1 MNLYV
6 LRLPCVR
13 QYGRDSG
20 IILFDTT
27 FFDHNIMALNDFD
40 LVLFGGSGDLAM
52 RKLLPAMYSR
62 HVAGDLPPGARI
74 ICVGRHEWS
83 TEDFLET
90 VETTSKP
97 HIKAPAELH
106 YAEFIKRIMYV
117 SLNAT
122 DVATYDALVAAL
134 RLDDS
139 LTRIYYLATPPHL
152 FSQICD
158 NLSTTGL
165 ATPNSRVVLEKP
177 LGRDLASAR
186 QINAEVGKVFAESQI
201 YRIDHYLGKETV
213 QNLLALR
220 FGNILFEPL
229 WRREWIS
236 DVQITIAEKIGV
248 GNRMGYY
255 DHSGALRDML
265 QNHLLQLLCIV
276 AMEPPTSI
284 SPDAVRDAKLQVLRS
299 LKKFTPTTLSQNIVR
314 GQYRAGHVDGQPV
327 PSYRDEPDA
336 PERSSTETFVALKA
350 EIDTWRWAGVP
361 FYLRTGKRMADRLA
375 EIVVR
380 FKPIPHSIFNQPT
393 SSFQP
398 NSLVIRLQPDEGL
411 SLNLMAKTPGDGMRL
426 KQAELEL
433 DFREQF
439 KTPRMDAYER
449 LLLDVLRGQLT
460 LFMRGDEL
468 EAAWEWIEPILDYW
482 EQDDNNPTP
491 YTSGTWGPAAAS
503 ALIGRD
509 GLQWRE
515 EVLPAD

>member
-1 MNLYV
+1 
-6 LRLPCVR
+6 
-13 QYGRDSG
+13 
-20 IILFDTT
+20 
-27 FFDHNIMALNDFD
+27 MALSDFD
-40 LVLFGGSGDLAM
+40 LVFFGGSGDLAM
-52 RKLLPAMYSR
+52 RKLLPAMYAR
-62 HVAGDLPPGARI
+62 DVCNDLPPTARI
-74 ICVGRHEWS
+74 ICVGRES
-83 TEDFLET
+83 MSQDAFIEM
-90 VETTSKP
+90 VETNSKP
-97 HIKAPAELH
+97 HVKETVDAAAWQAFLD
-106 YAEFIKRIMYV
+106 RITYV
-117 SLNAT
+117 EVDAGN
-122 DVATYDALVAAL
+122 VATYAAL
-134 RLDDS
+134 AEALRRDPS
-139 LTRIYYLATPPHL
+139 LTRVYYLATPPQL
-152 FSQICD
+152 FATICE
-158 NLSTTGL
+158 NLAAVGL
-165 ATPNSRVVLEKP
+165 STPNSRVVLEKP
-177 LGRDLASAR
+177 LGRDLASAK
-186 QINAEVGKVFAESQI
+186 QINADVGKVFAESQI

-248 GNRMGYY
+248 GNRLGYY
-255 DHSGALRDML
+255 DNSGALRDML

-284 SPDAVRDAKLQVLRS
+284 APDAVRDAKLQVLRS
-299 LKKFTPTTLSQNIVR
+299 LKRFTPTTLSQNIVR
-314 GQYRAGHVDGQPV
+314 GQYRTGYVDGQPV
-327 PSYRDEPDA
+327 PGYRDEPGA
-336 PERSSTETFVALKA
+336 PKQSKTETFVAMKA

-411 SLNLMAKTPGDGMRL
+411 SMNLMAKTPGDSMRL

-439 KTPRMDAYER
+439 KSPRMEAYER

-468 EAAWEWIEPILDYW
+468 EAAWEWVEPILEYW
-482 EQDDNNPTP
+482 DQDDTTPAP

-515 EVLPAD
+515 EALPED

>member
-1 MNLYV
+1 
-6 LRLPCVR
+6 
-13 QYGRDSG
+13 
-20 IILFDTT
+20 
-27 FFDHNIMALNDFD
+27 MALTDFD

-52 RKLLPAMYSR
+52 RKLLPAMYAR
-62 HVAGDLPPGARI
+62 DLANDLPATARI
-74 ICVGRHEWS
+74 ICVGRHAWS
-83 TEDFLET
+83 DAEFLAT
-90 VETTSKP
+90 VESTSKP
-97 HIKAPAELH
+97 HIKAPTEAVW
-106 YAEFIKRIMYV
+106 ARFAKRISYV
-117 SLNAT
+117 ALNAT
-122 DVATYDALVAAL
+122 DVATYDALVETL
-134 RLDDS
+134 RKDDAI
-139 LTRIYYLATPPHL
+139 TRVYYLATPPNI
-152 FSQICD
+152 FAQICD
-158 NLSTTGL
+158 NLSERGL
-165 ATPNSRVVLEKP
+165 ATANSRVVLEKP
-177 LGRDLASAR
+177 LGRDLASAK
-186 QINAEVGKVFAESQI
+186 QINAEVGKVFSESQI
-201 YRIDHYLGKETV
+201 FRIDHYLGKETV

-220 FGNILFEPL
+220 FGNVLFEPL

-236 DVQITIAEKIGV
+236 DVQITIAETLGV

-255 DHSGALRDML
+255 DTSGALRDML

-284 SPDAVRDAKLQVLRS
+284 ASDAVRDAKLQVLRS
-299 LKKFTPTTLSQNIVR
+299 LKRFTPTTLAQNIVR
-314 GQYRAGHVDGQPV
+314 GQYRAGHVDGKAV

-336 PERSSTETFVALKA
+336 PEQSRTETFVAIKA

-361 FYLRTGKRMADRLA
+361 FYLRTGKRMADSLA

-380 FKPIPHSIFNQPT
+380 FKQIPHSIFNQPT

-411 SLNLMAKTPGDGMRL
+411 SLNLMAKTPGDSMRL

-433 DFREQF
+433 DFRESF

-468 EAAWEWIEPILDYW
+468 EAAWEWVEPILDHW
-482 EQDDNNPTP
+482 EQDEGAPIP
-491 YTSGTWGPAAAS
+491 YSAGTWGPAAAS

-515 EVLPAD
+515 EALPED

>member
-1 MNLYV
+1 
-6 LRLPCVR
+6 
-13 QYGRDSG
+13 
-20 IILFDTT
+20 
-27 FFDHNIMALNDFD
+27 
-40 LVLFGGSGDLAM
+40 M
-52 RKLLPAMYSR
+52 RKLLPAMFAR
-62 HVAGDLPPGARI
+62 CVAGDLPAKSQI
-74 ICVGRHEWS
+74 ICVGRHDWK
-83 TEDFLET
+83 TEEFLTT
-90 VETTSKP
+90 VEKDSKP
-97 HIKAPAELH
+97 HIKSKALTDASWSRF
-106 YAEFIKRIMYV
+106 AQRIRYV

-122 DVATYDALVAAL
+122 DEGSYGPLKEAL
-134 RLDDS
+134 RDDDK
-139 LTRIYYLATPPHL
+139 LTRVYYLATPPHL
-152 FSQICD
+152 FAQICD
-158 NLSTTGL
+158 NLAANAL
-165 ATPNSRVVLEKP
+165 VTPNSRVVLEKP
-177 LGRDLASAR
+177 LGRDLASAK
-186 QINAEVGKVFAESQI
+186 QINAEVGKVFEESQI

-236 DVQITIAEKIGV
+236 DVQITIAEKLGV

-255 DHSGALRDML
+255 DTSGALRDML

-284 SPDAVRDAKLQVLRS
+284 APDAVRDEKLQVLRS
-299 LKKFTPTTLSQNIVR
+299 LKKFTPTTLAQNIVR
-314 GQYRAGHVDGQPV
+314 GQYRAGHVDGVAV

-336 PERSSTETFVALKA
+336 PPHSRTETFVAIKA
-350 EIDTWRWAGVP
+350 EIDSWRWAGVP
-361 FYLRTGKRMADRLA
+361 FYLRTGKRMAAGLA

-411 SLNLMAKTPGDGMRL
+411 RMNLMAKTPGDGMRL
-426 KQAELEL
+426 KPAELEL
-433 DFREQF
+433 DFNETF

-468 EAAWEWIEPILDYW
+468 EAAWEWVEPILDSW
-482 EQDDNNPTP
+482 DQNDSAPIP
-491 YTSGTWGPAAAS
+491 YTAGSWGPAAAS

-515 EVLPAD
+515 EALPED

>member
-1 MNLYV
+1 
-6 LRLPCVR
+6 
-13 QYGRDSG
+13 
-20 IILFDTT
+20 
-27 FFDHNIMALNDFD
+27 MALTDFD

-52 RKLLPAMYSR
+52 RKLLPAMYAR
-62 HVAGDLPPGARI
+62 DICNDLPPTARI

-83 TEDFLET
+83 QEEFLQT
-90 VETTSKP
+90 VESTSRPHMKATTEPQWSK
-97 HIKAPAELH
+97 
-106 YAEFIKRIMYV
+106 FTKRIVYV
-117 SLNAT
+117 SLDAT
-122 DVATYDALVAAL
+122 DVKTYGALVDAL
-134 RLDDS
+134 RPEDGI
-139 LTRIYYLATPPHL
+139 TRVYYLATPPHL
-152 FSQICD
+152 FAQICD
-158 NLSTTGL
+158 NLAETGL

-177 LGRDLASAR
+177 LGRDLESAK

-255 DHSGALRDML
+255 DNSGALRDML

-284 SPDAVRDAKLQVLRS
+284 APDAVRDAKLQVLRS
-299 LKKFTPTTLSQNIVR
+299 LKRFTPTTLSQNIVR
-314 GQYRAGHVDGQPV
+314 GQYRAGHVDGKAV

-336 PERSSTETFVALKA
+336 PQKSSTETFVALKA

-361 FYLRTGKRMADRLA
+361 FYLRTGKRMADSLA

-380 FKPIPHSIFNQPT
+380 FKQIPHSIFNQPT

-411 SLNLMAKTPGDGMRL
+411 SLNLMAKTPGDSMRL

-433 DFREQF
+433 DFRESF

-468 EAAWEWIEPILDYW
+468 EAAWEWVEPILDHW
-482 EQDDNNPTP
+482 EQEDSVPIP
-491 YTSGTWGPAAAS
+491 YSAGTWGPAAAS

-515 EVLPAD
+515 EALPED

>member
-1 MNLYV
+1 
-6 LRLPCVR
+6 RPSI
-13 QYGRDSG
+13 GRCAGWRSSSVAP
-20 IILFDTT
+20 LWMETKKA
-27 FFDHNIMALNDFD
+27 NR
-40 LVLFGGSGDLAM
+40 SLAPSP
-52 RKLLPAMYSR
+52 KS
-62 HVAGDLPPGARI
+62 V
-74 ICVGRHEWS
+74 
-83 TEDFLET
+83 
-90 VETTSKP
+90 
-97 HIKAPAELH
+97 
-106 YAEFIKRIMYV
+106 
-117 SLNAT
+117 NAT
-122 DVATYDALVAAL
+122 DAATYGALVDSL
-134 RLDDS
+134 RQDDS
-139 LTRIYYLATPPHL
+139 ITRVYYLATPPHL
-152 FSQICD
+152 FAQICD
-158 NLSTTGL
+158 NLKSAGL
-165 ATPNSRVVLEKP
+165 ATANSRVVLEKP
-177 LGRDLASAR
+177 LGRDLASAK

-255 DHSGALRDML
+255 DTSGALRDML

-284 SPDAVRDAKLQVLRS
+284 APDAVRDAKLQVLRS
-299 LKKFTPTTLSQNIVR
+299 LKRFTPTTLSQNIVR
-314 GQYRAGHVDGQPV
+314 GQYRAGHVDGSAV

-336 PERSSTETFVALKA
+336 PEQSRTETFVALKA

-393 SSFQP
+393 NSFQP

-411 SLNLMAKTPGDGMRL
+411 RMNLMAKTPGDGMRL

-433 DFREQF
+433 DFKEQF
-439 KTPRMDAYER
+439 KAPRMEAYER
-449 LLLDVLRGQLT
+449 LLVDVLRGQLT

-468 EAAWEWIEPILDYW
+468 EAAWEWVEPILNHW
-482 EQDDNNPTP
+482 EQEDSMPIP
-491 YTSGTWGPAAAS
+491 YTSGTWGPAASS

-515 EVLPAD
+515 EALPED

>member
-1 MNLYV
+1 
-6 LRLPCVR
+6 
-13 QYGRDSG
+13 
-20 IILFDTT
+20 
-27 FFDHNIMALNDFD
+27 MALTDFD

-52 RKLLPAMYSR
+52 RKLLPAMYAR
-62 HVAGDLPPGARI
+62 DVANDLPASARI

-83 TEDFLET
+83 NDEFLAT
-90 VETTSKP
+90 VESTSKP
-97 HIKAPAELH
+97 HVKAATD
-106 YAEFIKRIMYV
+106 AGWAKFIQRIVYV

-122 DVATYDALVAAL
+122 DVGTYGALVAAL
-134 RLDDS
+134 RADAS
-139 LTRIYYLATPPHL
+139 LTRVYYLATPPHL

-158 NLSTTGL
+158 NLSEVGL
-165 ATPNSRVVLEKP
+165 VTANSRVVLEKP
-177 LGRDLASAR
+177 LGRDLESAK

-255 DHSGALRDML
+255 DTSGALRDML

-284 SPDAVRDAKLQVLRS
+284 APDAVRDAKLQVLRS
-299 LKKFTPTTLSQNIVR
+299 LKRFTPTTLAQNIVR
-314 GQYRAGHVDGQPV
+314 GQYRGGHVDGKVV

-336 PERSSTETFVALKA
+336 PAQTSTETFVAIKA

-361 FYLRTGKRMADRLA
+361 FYLRTGKRMAESLA

-380 FKPIPHSIFNQPT
+380 FKQIPHSIFNQPT

-411 SLNLMAKTPGDGMRL
+411 SMNLMAKTPGDSMRL

-468 EAAWEWIEPILDYW
+468 EAAWEWVEPILDHW
-482 EQDDNNPTP
+482 EEDDSVPIP

-515 EVLPAD
+515 EALPED

>member
-1 MNLYV
+1 
-6 LRLPCVR
+6 
-13 QYGRDSG
+13 
-20 IILFDTT
+20 
-27 FFDHNIMALNDFD
+27 MALSDFD

-52 RKLLPAMYSR
+52 RKLLPALYAR
-62 HVAGDLPPGARI
+62 DVANDLPPTARI

-83 TEDFLET
+83 QEEFLQT
-90 VETTSKP
+90 VEKTSTP
-97 HIKAPAELH
+97 HFKCQVDAH
-106 YAEFIKRIMYV
+106 YEEFIKRIVYV
-117 SLNAT
+117 SMNAT
-122 DVATYDALVAAL
+122 DVKTYSPLVEAL
-134 RLDDS
+134 RPDPA
-139 LTRIYYLATPPHL
+139 LTRVYYLATPPHL
-152 FSQICD
+152 FATICD
-158 NLSTTGL
+158 NLKATGL

-177 LGRDLASAR
+177 LGRDLESAKR
-186 QINAEVGKVFAESQI
+186 INAEVGKVFSEKQI

-255 DHSGALRDML
+255 DTSGALRDML

-284 SPDAVRDAKLQVLRS
+284 APDAVRDAKLQVLRS
-299 LKKFTPTTLSQNIVR
+299 LKRFTPTTLSQNIVR
-314 GQYRAGHVDGQPV
+314 GQYRAGYVDGKPV
-327 PSYRDEPDA
+327 PGYRDEPDG
-336 PERSSTETFVALKA
+336 PQQSRTETFVALKA

-411 SLNLMAKTPGDGMRL
+411 SLNLMAKTPGDSMRL

-439 KTPRMDAYER
+439 KAPRMEAYER

-468 EAAWEWIEPILDYW
+468 EAAWEWVEPILDHW
-482 EQDDNNPTP
+482 EQDDSAPVP
-491 YTSGTWGPAAAS
+491 YSSGTWGPAASS

-515 EVLPAD
+515 EALPED

>member
-1 MNLYV
+1 
-6 LRLPCVR
+6 
-13 QYGRDSG
+13 
-20 IILFDTT
+20 
-27 FFDHNIMALNDFD
+27 MALSDFD
-40 LVLFGGSGDLAM
+40 LVFFGGSGDLAM
-52 RKLLPAMYSR
+52 RKLLPAMYAR
-62 HVAGDLPPGARI
+62 DVANDLPASARI
-74 ICVGRHEWS
+74 ICVGR
-83 TEDFLET
+83 EDMSQDQFLRM
-90 VETTSKP
+90 VETNSKP
-97 HIKAPAELH
+97 HIKETVDEAAWQSFLQ
-106 YAEFIKRIMYV
+106 RITYV
-117 SLNAT
+117 EVDAGNVKSYSALVEALRA
-122 DVATYDALVAAL
+122 DDAL
-134 RLDDS
+134 
-139 LTRIYYLATPPHL
+139 TRVYYLATPPSL
-152 FSQICD
+152 FARICE
-158 NLSTTGL
+158 NLAKVGL

-177 LGRDLASAR
+177 LGRDLASAK
-186 QINAEVGKVFAESQI
+186 QINLDVGKVFSESQI

-248 GNRMGYY
+248 GNRLGYY
-255 DHSGALRDML
+255 DNSGALRDML

-276 AMEPPTSI
+276 AMEPPASI
-284 SPDAVRDAKLQVLRS
+284 APDAVRDAKLQVLRS
-299 LKKFTPTTLSQNIVR
+299 LKRFTPTTLSQNIIR
-314 GQYRAGHVDGQPV
+314 GQYRSGYVDGQPV
-327 PSYRDEPDA
+327 PGYRDEPDA
-336 PERSSTETFVALKA
+336 PKQSKTETFVAMKA

-380 FKPIPHSIFNQPT
+380 FKQIPHSIFNQPN

-411 SLNLMAKTPGDGMRL
+411 SLNLMAKTPGDSMRL

-439 KTPRMDAYER
+439 KAPRMEAYER

-468 EAAWEWIEPILDYW
+468 EAAWEWVEPILDSW
-482 EQDDNNPTP
+482 ESEDSYPLP
-491 YTSGTWGPAAAS
+491 YASGTWGPAAAS

-515 EVLPAD
+515 EALPED

>member
-1 MNLYV
+1 
-6 LRLPCVR
+6 
-13 QYGRDSG
+13 
-20 IILFDTT
+20 
-27 FFDHNIMALNDFD
+27 MALTDFD
-40 LVLFGGSGDLAM
+40 LVLFGGSGDLSM
-52 RKLLPAMYSR
+52 RKLLPAMYAR
-62 HVAGDLPPGARI
+62 DVAKDLPPTARI
-74 ICVGRHEWS
+74 ICVGRHDCGRE
-83 TEDFLET
+83 EFLKT
-90 VETTSKP
+90 VEGNAKP
-97 HIKAPAELH
+97 HIKAASLNPTAWAKFLE
-106 YAEFIKRIMYV
+106 RIDYV

-122 DVATYDALVAAL
+122 ESGSYAPLIAAL
-134 RLDDS
+134 RADPDM
-139 LTRIYYLATPPHL
+139 TRVYYLATPPHL
-152 FSQICD
+152 FAGICD
-158 NLSTTGL
+158 ALDANGL
-165 ATPNSRVVLEKP
+165 VTPNSRVVLEKP
-177 LGRDLASAR
+177 LGRDLASAK
-186 QINAEVGKVFAESQI
+186 QINAEVGKVFQESQI

-213 QNLLALR
+213 QNLMALR

-236 DVQITIAEKIGV
+236 DVQITIAEKLGV

-255 DHSGALRDML
+255 DTSGALRDML

-284 SPDAVRDAKLQVLRS
+284 SSDAVRDSKLQVLRS

-314 GQYRAGHVDGQPV
+314 GQYRAGHVDGAAV

-336 PERSSTETFVALKA
+336 PEHSRTETFVALKA

-361 FYLRTGKRMADRLA
+361 FYLRTGKRMAEGLA

-380 FKPIPHSIFNQPT
+380 FKQIPHSIFAQPT

-398 NSLVIRLQPDEGL
+398 NCLVIRLQPDEGL
-411 SLNLMAKTPGDGMRL
+411 RMNLMAKTPGDGMRL
-426 KQAELEL
+426 KPAELEL
-433 DFREQF
+433 DFRESF

-468 EAAWEWIEPILDYW
+468 EAAWEWVEPILNNW
-482 EQDDNNPTP
+482 EQDESGPIP
-491 YTSGTWGPAAAS
+491 YSAGTWGPAAAS

-515 EVLPAD
+515 EALPED

>member
-1 MNLYV
+1 
-6 LRLPCVR
+6 
-13 QYGRDSG
+13 
-20 IILFDTT
+20 
-27 FFDHNIMALNDFD
+27 MALSDFD
-40 LVLFGGSGDLAM
+40 LVFFGGSGDLSM
-52 RKLLPAMYSR
+52 RKLLPAMFAR
-62 HVAGDLPPGARI
+62 DMCNDLPATARI
-74 ICVGRHEWS
+74 ICVGRDEMS
-83 TEDFLET
+83 QEAFIDM
-90 VETTSKP
+90 VETNAKP
-97 HIKAPAELH
+97 HVKEAVDAGAWQKFLN
-106 YAEFIKRIMYV
+106 RITYV
-117 SLNAT
+117 GVDAGN
-122 DVATYDALVAAL
+122 VATYADLVEAL
-134 RLDDS
+134 RKDAS
-139 LTRIYYLATPPHL
+139 LTRVYYLATPPQL
-152 FSQICD
+152 FATICE
-158 NLSTTGL
+158 NLAAVGL

-177 LGRDLASAR
+177 LGRDLASAK
-186 QINAEVGKVFAESQI
+186 QINADVGKVFAESQI

-248 GNRMGYY
+248 GNRLGYY
-255 DHSGALRDML
+255 DNSGALRDML

-276 AMEPPTSI
+276 AMEPPASI
-284 SPDAVRDAKLQVLRS
+284 APDAVRDAKLQVLRS
-299 LKKFTPTTLSQNIVR
+299 LKRFTPTTLSQNIVR
-314 GQYRAGHVDGQPV
+314 GQYRAGYVDGQPV
-327 PSYRDEPDA
+327 PGYRDEPGA
-336 PERSSTETFVALKA
+336 PKHSKTETFVSMKA

-411 SLNLMAKTPGDGMRL
+411 SMNLMAKTPGDSMRL

-439 KTPRMDAYER
+439 KSPRMEAYER

-468 EAAWEWIEPILDYW
+468 EAAWEWVEPILEHW
-482 EQDDNNPTP
+482 EQDDTTPVP
-491 YTSGTWGPAAAS
+491 YTSGTWGPASSS

-515 EVLPAD
+515 EALPED

>member
-1 MNLYV
+1 
-6 LRLPCVR
+6 
-13 QYGRDSG
+13 
-20 IILFDTT
+20 
-27 FFDHNIMALNDFD
+27 MALTDFD

-52 RKLLPAMYSR
+52 RKLLPAMYAR
-62 HVAGDLPPGARI
+62 DVADDLPPGARI
-74 ICVGRHEWS
+74 VCVGRHDWDQQQFIAE
-83 TEDFLET
+83 
-90 VETTSKP
+90 VEKSARP
-97 HIKAPAELH
+97 HIKAAAEPLWSRFL
-106 YAEFIKRIMYV
+106 ARIVYV

-122 DVATYDALVAAL
+122 DAGTYGPLVAAL
-134 RLDDS
+134 RTDPA
-139 LTRIYYLATPPHL
+139 LTRVYYLATPPQL
-152 FSQICD
+152 FAQICD
-158 NLSTTGL
+158 NLAAAGL

-186 QINAEVGKVFAESQI
+186 RINADVGKVFAEHQI

-236 DVQITIAEKIGV
+236 DVQITIAEELGV

-255 DHSGALRDML
+255 DNSGALRDML

-284 SPDAVRDAKLQVLRS
+284 APDAVRDAKLQVLRS
-299 LKKFTPTTLSQNIVR
+299 LKRFNPTTLSQNIVR
-314 GQYRAGHVDGQPV
+314 GQYRAGHVAGQPV

-336 PERSSTETFVALKA
+336 PTKSRTETFVALKA

-361 FYLRTGKRMADRLA
+361 FYLRTGKRMADSRA

-380 FKPIPHSIFNQPT
+380 FKPIPHSIFNQPS

-411 SLNLMAKTPGDGMRL
+411 SLNLMAKTPGDSMRL

-439 KTPRMDAYER
+439 KSPRMDAYER

-468 EAAWEWIEPILDYW
+468 EAAWEWVEPILDHW
-482 EQDDNNPTP
+482 EHEDNTP
-491 YTSGTWGPAAAS
+491 IPYSAGTWGPAAAS

-515 EVLPAD
+515 EALPED

>member
-1 MNLYV
+1 
-6 LRLPCVR
+6 
-13 QYGRDSG
+13 
-20 IILFDTT
+20 
-27 FFDHNIMALNDFD
+27 MALQDFD
-40 LVLFGGSGDLAM
+40 LVLFGGSGDLSM
-52 RKLLPAMYSR
+52 RKLLPAMYAR
-62 HVAGDLPPGARI
+62 DLAHDLPPGARV
-74 ICVGRHEWS
+74 ICVGRHDWS
-83 TEDFLET
+83 QAEFVAT
-90 VETTSKP
+90 VETNAKP
-97 HIKAPAELH
+97 HIKKFDQKAWDSFLQ
-106 YAEFIKRIMYV
+106 RVVYV

-122 DVATYDALVAAL
+122 DVNTYQALVDTLRRDAAITL
-134 RLDDS
+134 V
-139 LTRIYYLATPPHL
+139 YYLATPPHL
-152 FSQICD
+152 FAQICD
-158 NLSTTGL
+158 NLAAVGL

-186 QINAEVGKVFAESQI
+186 QINAEVGKVFTESQI

-255 DHSGALRDML
+255 DTSGALRDML

-284 SPDAVRDAKLQVLRS
+284 APDAVRDSKLQVLRS
-299 LKKFTPTTLSQNIVR
+299 LKRFTPATLAQNIVR

-336 PERSSTETFVALKA
+336 PAASRTETFVAMKA

-380 FKPIPHSIFNQPT
+380 FKPIPHSIFAQPT
-393 SSFQP
+393 NSFQP

-411 SLNLMAKTPGDGMRL
+411 RMNLMAKTPGDGMRL
-426 KQAELEL
+426 KPAELEL
-433 DFREQF
+433 DFNEQF
-439 KTPRMDAYER
+439 TTPRMDAYER

-468 EAAWEWIEPILDYW
+468 EAAWEWVEPILQYW
-482 EQDDNNPTP
+482 DADDSQPIP
-491 YTSGTWGPAAAS
+491 YTSGTWGPAASS

-515 EVLPAD
+515 EALPED

>member
-1 MNLYV
+1 
-6 LRLPCVR
+6 
-13 QYGRDSG
+13 
-20 IILFDTT
+20 
-27 FFDHNIMALNDFD
+27 MALNDFD

-62 HVAGDLPPGARI
+62 HVAGDLPAGARI
-74 ICVGRHEWS
+74 VCVGRHEWS
-83 TEDFLET
+83 TEQFLAE
-90 VETTSKP
+90 VEKTSKP
-97 HIKAPAELH
+97 NIKAPDEAK
-106 YAEFIKRIMYV
+106 YTQFTKRIVYV
-117 SLNAT
+117 PVNAT
-122 DVATYDALVAAL
+122 DVGTYGALAETL
-134 RLDDS
+134 RKDEGLI
-139 LTRIYYLATPPHL
+139 RVYYLATPPHL

-158 NLSTTGL
+158 NLAATGL
-165 ATPNSRVVLEKP
+165 VTASSRVVLEKP
-177 LGRDLASAR
+177 LGRDLASAK

-201 YRIDHYLGKETV
+201 FRIDHYLGKETV

-255 DHSGALRDML
+255 DTSGALRDML

-276 AMEPPTSI
+276 AMEPPASI
-284 SPDAVRDAKLQVLRS
+284 SSDAVRDAKLQVLRS
-299 LKKFTPTTLSQNIVR
+299 LKRFTPTTLAQNIVR
-314 GQYRAGHVDGQPV
+314 GQYRAGHVEGQPV

-336 PERSSTETFVALKA
+336 PEKSSTETFVALKA

-411 SLNLMAKTPGDGMRL
+411 SLNLMAKTPGDSMRL

-433 DFREQF
+433 DFCEQF

-468 EAAWEWIEPILDYW
+468 EAAWEWVEPILDYW
-482 EQDDNNPTP
+482 EQDDSNPTP
-491 YTSGTWGPAAAS
+491 YSAGTWGPAAAS

-515 EVLPAD
+515 EALPED